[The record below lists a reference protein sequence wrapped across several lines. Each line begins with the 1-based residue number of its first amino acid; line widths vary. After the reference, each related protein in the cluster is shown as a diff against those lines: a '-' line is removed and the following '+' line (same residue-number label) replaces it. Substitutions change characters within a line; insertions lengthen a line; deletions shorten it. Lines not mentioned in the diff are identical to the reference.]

1 MLQSMVLQRIRHY
14 LAMKNNRSFRARPCA
29 ENSLLLSQI
38 QSLPGL
44 HIWACS
50 VISYLQNL
58 AFATVWNIYK
68 KSGTIQ
74 RCVSEVI
81 RSVRDAC
88 GSAWGISRQSI
99 PGGSWAGL
107 LIESLMWLW
116 ESTTTLYV
124 VF

>member
-1 MLQSMVLQRIRHY
+1 MVSQRIRHY
-14 LAMKNNRSFRARPCA
+14 LAMNNNNRSFRARPCA
-29 ENSLLLSQI
+29 ENSLLLSQER
-38 QSLPGL
+38 SLPGL

-58 AFATVWNIYK
+58 AFATAWNIYK
-68 KSGTIQ
+68 KSGTVQ

-81 RSVRDAC
+81 RSVGDAC